1 MTWKLFID
9 DERNPVDQGWV
20 IARSSEEAIQA
31 VSTTGSLPNEIAFDH
46 DLGGDDT
53 SMRFLT
59 WMSIVVLDGIYA
71 IPPDFVWS
79 VHSQNPVGA
88 ANIRG
93 FIGNLVA
100 FQQAREH
107 G

>member
-9 DERNPVDQGWV
+9 DERNPVGQGWV

-31 VSTTGSLPNEIAFDH
+31 VTTAGSLPSEIAFDH

-59 WMSIVVLDGIYA
+59 WMSVEVLDGVYT
-71 IPPDFVWS
+71 IPHDFVWS

-100 FQQAREH
+100 FQRACDR